1 MQEAIR
7 LAHCFGAILTG
18 IVILVLAVAISASHG
33 SAFGVGVGFQA
44 LIAGYVVGVNVTANQ
59 YPRVTIIL
67 ALFAWA
73 STLVAILGALN
84 SMI

>member
-18 IVILVLAVAISASHG
+18 IVILVLAVAISATHG
-33 SAFGVGVGFQA
+33 STFGVGVGFQA
-44 LIAGYVVGVNVTANQ
+44 LVAGYAVGVNVTNNQ
-59 YPRVTIIL
+59 HPRTTITL
-67 ALFAWA
+67 ALFCWA
-73 STLVAILGALN
+73 STLVAILAALN